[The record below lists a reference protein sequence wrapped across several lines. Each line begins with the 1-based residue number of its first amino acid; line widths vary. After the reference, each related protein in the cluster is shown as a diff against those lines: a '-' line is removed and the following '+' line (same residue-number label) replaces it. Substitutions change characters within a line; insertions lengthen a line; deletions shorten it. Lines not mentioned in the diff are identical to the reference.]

1 MKLYG
6 KISGSNKIEDSTY
19 TVVKILGKLSGAGCL
34 TAKISVGGGKRYQGD
49 YVVVSSTEE
58 QTLATA
64 QTYMEKDVTVKAIP
78 YSEVSNL
85 TGGTTFFIGKEGE

>member
-6 KISGSNKIEDSTY
+6 QLSGSS
-19 TVVKILGKLSGAGCL
+19 KLSGVLSGKGCL
-34 TAKISVGGGKRYQGD
+34 AAKISVGGTRYQGD

-64 QTYMEKDVTVKAIP
+64 QTYMEADVTIKAIP
-78 YSEVSNL
+78 FSEVSNL
-85 TGGTTFFIGKEGE
+85 AGGSTFFIGKEVE